1 MTGVTVLW
9 VPWTGSDSRLP
20 APIAL
25 ANPKRIDYPIHN
37 PLIDEQPR
45 PRPNEKE
52 QTKRETEGD
61 EPVAVK
67 MEREGDEDAQLPNAK
82 RQRIRKRLPKSGEK

>member
-1 MTGVTVLW
+1 MIYRRRERTSPCIRNAGEFLSLT
-9 VPWTGSDSRLP
+9 PP
-20 APIAL
+20 C
-25 ANPKRIDYPIHN
+25 
-37 PLIDEQPR
+37 
-45 PRPNEKE
+45 NEKE

-82 RQRIRKRLPKSGEK
+82 RKRIRKRLPKSGEK